1 MANRLQRIMAM
12 DQMIQNRN
20 MPQIGTQNIFDPT
33 TGQFVKVE
41 YQTDP
46 NFPGRRTVMTRTGPQ
61 ALPGFQGQENP
72 YRALGR
78 GARNLLGNLFGRG
91 QRRRQN
97 RKADQSLQSQEEI
110 LRERYRQAGPD
121 GQMNTEDDILPE
133 FVTKAPTAS
142 PVVVEDGKGEI
153 TFTQERMPGVF
164 KEAGSYENRIKQL
177 MENQG
182 INRGEAE
189 RNQAEAIRRGMD
201 LDNSGYVDDSEA
213 FAFNNPMTAGQPL
226 EIPAFRSGREE
237 RLREIEERIN
247 RPILPSQNL
256 PTFDVSQMS
265 KEQVK
270 YGDPKTFTLPNGDL
284 AVSRTVTRG
293 NQSGLEIIDPS
304 SGRVIFSNAPGTTS
318 SETSSATPQAN
329 LFAKKMDREIDFD
342 AAVLLPK
349 DEQEKYLDPNI
360 SDAEFERLNKKAKV
374 LLAKTPKKEKPT
386 EGMLNS
392 KTAFAQMS
400 LATPTFKTLESKP
413 ELMKKLSG
421 FSGVLAKNFRS
432 TADPDE
438 RLYLQAAD
446 IWIRAKLRKES
457 GAVIGDD
464 EMTKEYA
471 AFFPQLNDT
480 PEMLAEKA
488 RQREVLTRQ
497 MGINAGEIKE
507 TKQDKEQIPEAQKEF
522 DFSNAVTVTTQKE
535 FDALPSGA
543 PYIDGKNG
551 FLGFKK

>member
-1 MANRLQRIMAM
+1 MANRLQRIMMM
-12 DQMIQNRN
+12 DQMFQNRS
-20 MPQIGTQNIFDPT
+20 MPQSGVQSVFNPT
-33 TGQFVKVE
+33 TGTFVNVPF
-41 YQTDP
+41 QTDP
-46 NFPGRRTVMTRTGPQ
+46 NFKGRRTVMTPSGPQ
-61 ALPGFQGQENP
+61 VLPGFQGQENP
-72 YRALGR
+72 YRQLGR
-78 GARNLLGNLFGRG
+78 TARNLLGNLFDRG
-91 QRRRQN
+91 LLRREKRKRQRGMEQ
-97 RKADQSLQSQEEI
+97 ADQMLDTMDPSVLQ
-110 LRERYRQAGPD
+110 R
-121 GQMNTEDDILPE
+121 PE
-133 FVTKAPTAS
+133 FD
-142 PVVVEDGKGEI
+142 PVPD
-153 TFTQERMPGVF
+153 
-164 KEAGSYENRIKQL
+164 
-177 MENQG
+177 
-182 INRGEAE
+182 
-189 RNQAEAIRRGMD
+189 NQARIDE
-201 LDNSGYVDDSEA
+201 L
-213 FAFNNPMTAGQPL
+213 Q
-226 EIPAFRSGREE
+226 
-237 RLREIEERIN
+237 ERIN
-247 RPILPSQNL
+247 RPIVTSQNL
-256 PTFDVSQMS
+256 PTFDISQMS
-265 KEQVK
+265 RGQVK

-507 TKQDKEQIPEAQKEF
+507 TKQDKEQIP
-522 DFSNAVTVTTQKE
+522 
-535 FDALPSGA
+535 
-543 PYIDGKNG
+543 
-551 FLGFKK
+551 

>member
-12 DQMIQNRN
+12 DQMMQNRN
-20 MPQIGTQNIFDPT
+20 MPQQGMQSVFNPT
-33 TGQFVKVE
+33 TGTFVNVPF
-41 YQTDP
+41 QTDP
-46 NFPGRRTVMTRTGPQ
+46 NFKGRRTVMTPSGPQ

-121 GQMNTEDDILPE
+121 GQMNTDDDILPE
-133 FVTKAPTAS
+133 LVTKAATAS
-142 PVVVEDGKGEI
+142 PVVVKDGKGEI
-153 TFTQERMPGVF
+153 TFTQERFPGVF

-189 RNQAEAIRRGMD
+189 RNQAEAIKKGMD

-213 FAFNNPMTAGQPL
+213 FAFNNPTTAGQPL

-237 RLREIEERIN
+237 KLREIEERIN
-247 RPILPSQNL
+247 RPIMRGPAPL
-256 PTFDVSQMS
+256 PTFDISQMS
-265 KEQVK
+265 RGQVK

-284 AVSRTVTRG
+284 AVSRTVTKG

-318 SETSSATPQAN
+318 SKTSSATPQAN
-329 LFAKKMDREIDFD
+329 PFAKKMDREIDFD
-342 AAVLLPK
+342 AAILLPK

-360 SDAEFERLNKKAKV
+360 SDAEFKKLNKKAKV

-392 KTAFAQMS
+392 KTAFTQMT
-400 LATPTFKTLESKP
+400 LAAPTLKRLEQNAK
-413 ELMKKLSG
+413 LMEQLGG
-421 FSGVLAKNFRS
+421 FSGAMARNFRS
-432 TADPDE
+432 MADPDE

-446 IWIRAKLRKES
+446 AWIRAKLRKES
-457 GAVIGDD
+457 GAAIGEK
-464 EMTKEYA
+464 EMEQEYA
-471 AFFPQLNDT
+471 TFFPQLNDT
-480 PEMLAEKA
+480 SETIAEKA

-507 TKQDKEQIPEAQKEF
+507 TKQDKKQIPEAQK
-522 DFSNAVTVTTQKE
+522 DYDASNALTITTQKE
-535 FDALPSGA
+535 YDALPSGA
-543 PYIDGKNG
+543 TYLENG
-551 FLGFKK
+551 QEFRKP

>member
-1 MANRLQRIMAM
+1 
-12 DQMIQNRN
+12 

-78 GARNLLGNLFGRG
+78 GVRNLLGNLFDRG
-91 QRRRQN
+91 
-97 RKADQSLQSQEEI
+97 SL
-110 LRERYRQAGPD
+110 R
-121 GQMNTEDDILPE
+121 
-133 FVTKAPTAS
+133 
-142 PVVVEDGKGEI
+142 
-153 TFTQERMPGVF
+153 
-164 KEAGSYENRIKQL
+164 
-177 MENQG
+177 
-182 INRGEAE
+182 
-189 RNQAEAIRRGMD
+189 
-201 LDNSGYVDDSEA
+201 
-213 FAFNNPMTAGQPL
+213 
-226 EIPAFRSGREE
+226 REE
-237 RLREIEERIN
+237 RKRQQGMEQADQMLDTMDPSVVERPEFEPVPDNQARIDELQERIN
-247 RPILPSQNL
+247 RPIVTSQNL
-256 PTFDVSQMS
+256 PTFDISQMS
-265 KEQVK
+265 RGQVK

-329 LFAKKMDREIDFD
+329 PFAKKMDREIDFD

-392 KTAFAQMS
+392 KTFFAQMS
-400 LATPTFKTLESKP
+400 LATPTFKRLESNP

-457 GAVIGDD
+457 GAVISND
-464 EMTKEYA
+464 EMNREYA

-480 PEMLAEKA
+480 PEVLAEKA

-507 TKQDKEQIPEAQKEF
+507 TKQDKEQTTETETN
-522 DFSNAVTVTTQKE
+522 NALPTVSTQE
-535 FDALPSGA
+535 QYDALPSGA
-543 PYIDGKNG
+543 KYLEDGQEFRKP
-551 FLGFKK
+551 

>member
-78 GARNLLGNLFGRG
+78 GVRNLLGNLFDRG
-91 QRRRQN
+91 
-97 RKADQSLQSQEEI
+97 SL
-110 LRERYRQAGPD
+110 R
-121 GQMNTEDDILPE
+121 
-133 FVTKAPTAS
+133 
-142 PVVVEDGKGEI
+142 
-153 TFTQERMPGVF
+153 
-164 KEAGSYENRIKQL
+164 
-177 MENQG
+177 
-182 INRGEAE
+182 
-189 RNQAEAIRRGMD
+189 
-201 LDNSGYVDDSEA
+201 
-213 FAFNNPMTAGQPL
+213 
-226 EIPAFRSGREE
+226 REE
-237 RLREIEERIN
+237 RKRQQGMEQADQMLDTMDPSVVERPEFEPVPDNQARIDELQERIN
-247 RPILPSQNL
+247 RPIVTSQNL
-256 PTFDVSQMS
+256 PTFDISQMS
-265 KEQVK
+265 RGQVK

-329 LFAKKMDREIDFD
+329 PFAKKMDREIDFD

-392 KTAFAQMS
+392 KTFFAQMS
-400 LATPTFKTLESKP
+400 LATPTFKRLESNP

-457 GAVIGDD
+457 GAVISND
-464 EMTKEYA
+464 EMNREYA

-480 PEMLAEKA
+480 PEVLAEKA

-507 TKQDKEQIPEAQKEF
+507 TKQDKEQTTETETN
-522 DFSNAVTVTTQKE
+522 NALPTVSTQE
-535 FDALPSGA
+535 QYDALPSGA
-543 PYIDGKNG
+543 KYLEDGQEFRKP
-551 FLGFKK
+551 

>member
-12 DQMIQNRN
+12 DQMMQNRN
-20 MPQIGTQNIFDPT
+20 MPQQGLQNVFDPT
-33 TGQFVKVE
+33 TGTFVSVPF
-41 YQTDP
+41 QTDP
-46 NFPGRRTVMTRTGPQ
+46 NFKGRRTVMTPSGPQ
-61 ALPGFQGQENP
+61 VLPGFEGVENP
-72 YRALGR
+72 YRQLGR
-78 GARNLLGNLFGRG
+78 GVRNLLGNLFDRG
-91 QRRRQN
+91 
-97 RKADQSLQSQEEI
+97 SL
-110 LRERYRQAGPD
+110 R
-121 GQMNTEDDILPE
+121 
-133 FVTKAPTAS
+133 
-142 PVVVEDGKGEI
+142 
-153 TFTQERMPGVF
+153 
-164 KEAGSYENRIKQL
+164 
-177 MENQG
+177 
-182 INRGEAE
+182 
-189 RNQAEAIRRGMD
+189 
-201 LDNSGYVDDSEA
+201 
-213 FAFNNPMTAGQPL
+213 
-226 EIPAFRSGREE
+226 REE
-237 RLREIEERIN
+237 RKREQGMEQADQMLDTMDPSVLQRPEFDPVPDNQARIDELQERIN
-247 RPILPSQNL
+247 RPIMRGPAPL
-256 PTFDVSQMS
+256 PTFDISQMS

-318 SETSSATPQAN
+318 SQTSSATPQAN

-349 DEQEKYLDPNI
+349 DEQEKYLDPSI

-392 KTAFAQMS
+392 KTAFSQMS

-507 TKQDKEQIPEAQKEF
+507 TKQDKEQTTETETN
-522 DFSNAVTVTTQKE
+522 NALPTVSTQE
-535 FDALPSGA
+535 QYDALPSGA
-543 PYIDGKNG
+543 KYLEDGQEFRKP
-551 FLGFKK
+551 

>member
-12 DQMIQNRN
+12 DQMMQNRN
-20 MPQIGTQNIFDPT
+20 MPQQGMQSVFNPT
-33 TGQFVKVE
+33 TGTFVNVPF
-41 YQTDP
+41 QTDP
-46 NFPGRRTVMTRTGPQ
+46 NFKGRRTVMTPSGPQ
-61 ALPGFQGQENP
+61 VLPGFQGQENP

-121 GQMNTEDDILPE
+121 GQMNTDDDILPE
-133 FVTKAPTAS
+133 LVTKAATAS
-142 PVVVEDGKGEI
+142 PVVVKDGKGEI
-153 TFTQERMPGVF
+153 TFTQERMPGVL

-189 RNQAEAIRRGMD
+189 RNQAEAIKKGMD

-213 FAFNNPMTAGQPL
+213 FAFNNPTTSGQPL

-237 RLREIEERIN
+237 KLREIEERIN

-318 SETSSATPQAN
+318 SKTSSATPQAN
-329 LFAKKMDREIDFD
+329 PFAKKMDREIDFD
-342 AAVLLPK
+342 AAILLPK

-360 SDAEFERLNKKAKV
+360 SDAEFKKLNKKAKV

-392 KTAFAQMS
+392 KTAFTQMT

-480 PEMLAEKA
+480 PEVLAEKA

-551 FLGFKK
+551 FQGFKK

>member
-12 DQMIQNRN
+12 DQMMQNRN
-20 MPQIGTQNIFDPT
+20 MPQQGMQSIFNPT
-33 TGQFVKVE
+33 TGTFVNVPF
-41 YQTDP
+41 QTDP
-46 NFPGRRTVMTRTGPQ
+46 NFKGRRTVMTPSGPQ

-121 GQMNTEDDILPE
+121 GQMNTDDDILPE
-133 FVTKAPTAS
+133 LVTKAATAS
-142 PVVVEDGKGEI
+142 PVVVKDGKGEI

-189 RNQAEAIRRGMD
+189 RNQAEAIKKGMD

-318 SETSSATPQAN
+318 SQTSSATPQAN
-329 LFAKKMDREIDFD
+329 PFAKKMDREVDFEAAAFLSEAEAQKYVDPDITEQEFKRLNSKAKLLKARNVENLSFEEKEKVKRQEKRLGDLKTGEISREQNLKKAKEFLKAFEGEEKTLD
-342 AAVLLPK
+342 AFGLPEKADSGADEAAKMMIPGVFSAQGRFNEEFNAFSYTAARAFLKAQGETRPTDADVEGARAALFGVGRDPQTNINLLQDYI
-349 DEQEKYLDPNI
+349 DEQEKL
-360 SDAEFERLNKKAKV
+360 LGLTKNKS
-374 LLAKTPKKEKPT
+374 TEK
-386 EGMLNS
+386 
-392 KTAFAQMS
+392 
-400 LATPTFKTLESKP
+400 
-413 ELMKKLSG
+413 
-421 FSGVLAKNFRS
+421 
-432 TADPDE
+432 
-438 RLYLQAAD
+438 
-446 IWIRAKLRKES
+446 
-457 GAVIGDD
+457 
-464 EMTKEYA
+464 
-471 AFFPQLNDT
+471 
-480 PEMLAEKA
+480 
-488 RQREVLTRQ
+488 
-497 MGINAGEIKE
+497 
-507 TKQDKEQIPEAQKEF
+507 
-522 DFSNAVTVTTQKE
+522 DFIVRTT
-535 FDALPSGA
+535 
-543 PYIDGKNG
+543 DGKI
-551 FLGFKK
+551 LD